1 VLVVVG
7 AAVVVCVYVVVG
19 FIIVIFV
26 VQPANVVDV
35 TLVVLWYVMEVNPE
49 QLLNAPDPIIVTVDG
64 MTKSPVSPE
73 HCQND

>member
-1 VLVVVG
+1 MLVVVG
-7 AAVVVCVYVVVG
+7 AAVVVGVYVVVG